1 MIIFNIT
8 EYFQWF
14 HTVSQTFRHTIDK
27 QMEITANGSVSI
39 HEWTSLFDC
48 LLLDL
53 CFCSVSLFSRCVVL
67 TLSFSLMSGQHWLT
81 ACVCWVML
89 TCSLFSL
96 LESLFLL
103 LSHTRLTFRPLF
115 CFSLIS
121 SFCCCSSS
129 SVSPWCQRVRPADD
143 ETSHRPPLRFTWN
156 VPGKNPDNPGYYGVT
171 IRTKLLWADHN
182 NQKNYLLICANS
194 IQTCVKK
201 LHKMRSLCDQIIW
214 YQDIKILFRILVLFN
229 VFLDN

>member
-143 ETSHRPPLRFTWN
+143 ETSHRPPLRFEMCRGRILIILVTT
-156 VPGKNPDNPGYYGVT
+156 VSPSGQSYYGQIT
-171 IRTKLLWADHN
+171 IIRKIISSFVQTAFKL
-182 NQKNYLLICANS
+182 
-194 IQTCVKK
+194 V
-201 LHKMRSLCDQIIW
+201 
-214 YQDIKILFRILVLFN
+214 
-229 VFLDN
+229 